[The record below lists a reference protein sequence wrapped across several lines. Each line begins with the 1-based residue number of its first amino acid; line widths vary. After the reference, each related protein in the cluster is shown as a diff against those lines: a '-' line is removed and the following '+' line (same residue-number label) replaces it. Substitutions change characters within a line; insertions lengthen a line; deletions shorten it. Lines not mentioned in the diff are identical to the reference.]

1 MWKRALKWL
10 WYSVAAL
17 IIAIAVLVSLGRL
30 LFPQAHQLKPAFEQY
45 LAERT
50 GATVHIAEVHGAWR
64 GFGPELRVNGIELLS
79 PTTGEPLLKV
89 ARFEAALDV
98 PRSLLS
104 WHAVM
109 RRFEVEGLQAL
120 VELDSKG
127 QLVLPGLL
135 LENETDSDISAQYV
149 IDALLRQNRVAITN
163 TEIRYR
169 RRQGD
174 IIPLQLAE
182 VSLRN
187 QRGQHQAIGDLTVH
201 DGGNARFVLE
211 FTDYPLGANDQ
222 MSVFLESQSLDL
234 ARLPLPVAPLGVH
247 LEDGDLQLQIWAN
260 WRDGAWRDGQAN
272 VALKQLQLVNDE
284 QQRKALDSVSGQLHF
299 ARANNR
305 LWYLHGEN
313 VQWQIDGKT
322 TTGLT
327 LEGKVSREPEQQRW
341 GFDIGAMQLA
351 DLMTVVQFSSAVP
364 AELRQQ
370 LAALEASADLPRTQI
385 DFLWRDD
392 AVADWAIASQFERL
406 RYRSDKLP
414 VLSEARGRVL
424 VSANSGALRLQAAE
438 QQIDFH
444 DLFRAPLALQTLDVA
459 LRWQSGQADTLLTVP
474 RALIRNADI
483 AIDARASIQ
492 LPAQGEP
499 ELALNAVIRD
509 GVGANK
515 AAYLPVGVM
524 TPQLVEY
531 LDGAIIA
538 ADVKTAHAVLRG
550 PLRRFPY
557 TQHDGVFDVLADV
570 GNAQYRF
577 QPDWPAVTDLQAQL
591 QFVGNSMFI
600 TVADAVLAQ
609 WRVEQGSVVL
619 DPMGGPTATLQV
631 QAEGAGSGKAAFALL
646 RNSPLRKPLQP
657 LLDTLEANGAM
668 RTALTLAI
676 PLHDSHA
683 SQVRGT
689 VSFGNANLQLKPLA
703 LPFTSARGEVSF
715 AEFGITGGN
724 VRMQTLGGS
733 LEAKLTGDAGGGE
746 ILVRGQADSGAVA
759 AWYPHPVQHQV
770 VGRFD
775 YDGKVLL
782 PGREQHGVQV
792 ELQTDLQGLALTA
805 PAPFGKTADSRR
817 PLRFVAGVDAERLS
831 LWADYDNQLVFQAER
846 RADESALRAELLL
859 GGASYTGHSPGLSIR
874 GSLPT
879 IAATEWLPFIVDVTR
894 TAAALPDDVEQG
906 RDAATTEPKTAR
918 DGTAPMLAL
927 SIDTVDFYGMPFN
940 TVQLGGRPTDAGYQL
955 QLRAPAL
962 VGEVVLAADAPIRV
976 KLEKLLHES
985 PVTAQSTE
993 ATAISATET
1002 AETDIQAHAI
1012 AGADAPSHGTAIDNA
1027 AVAVTDPASTASATA
1042 VTVLRE
1048 PAEWPELEVDCK
1060 QCRFYS
1066 REFGQVQLS
1075 LRNEQQDKRL
1085 SMKAERKD
1093 LLTIALTGLWS
1104 AAEHDTAIQGRVSS
1118 RDWGTLTRDWGV
1130 DLGVRESA
1138 GHIDLN
1144 LRWPNSPVDFRLA
1157 ASRGEIG
1164 LQLGK
1169 GYIARDT
1176 EAKER
1181 VARVFSLMGLS
1192 SLTRRLSLDFS
1203 DLFKDG
1209 LYYDRLSGEF
1219 LVADGKAVN
1228 RNVKLEGV
1236 ALDLDFTGD
1245 IDFVNRRLDQKIV
1258 GTTKLNS
1265 SFPVLAGWI
1274 INPTA
1279 GVALWLMNKL
1289 FIERVEKVV
1298 FGFEF
1303 QVYGP
1308 WDNPDVI
1315 ERGRREGEIAI
1326 PEQPEP
1332 VPAP

>member
-1 MWKRALKWL
+1 MWQRALKWL
-10 WYSVAAL
+10 WYSVATL

-30 LFPQAHQLKPAFEQY
+30 LFPQAAQLKPAFEQY

-50 GATVHIAEVHGAWR
+50 GATVRIAEVHGAWR
-64 GFGPELRVNGIELLS
+64 GFGPELRVTGIELLAPGS
-79 PTTGEPLLKV
+79 GEPLLKV
-89 ARFEAALDV
+89 ARFEAALDL

-120 VELDSKG
+120 VELDSNG
-127 QLVLPGLL
+127 QLVLPGLEL
-135 LENETDSDISAQYV
+135 DNEDDSEVSAQYV
-149 IDALLRQNRVAITN
+149 IDALLRQNRVAITE

-174 IIPLQLAE
+174 IIPLRLAE

-187 QRGQHQAIGDLTVH
+187 RRGQHQAIGDLTVH

-211 FTDYPLGANDQ
+211 FTDYPLAQRDQ
-222 MSVFLESQSLDL
+222 MSVYLESQSLDL

-299 ARANNR
+299 ARANNN

-313 VQWQIDGKT
+313 LQWQIDGKT
-322 TTGLT
+322 RNGLT
-327 LEGKVSREPEQQRW
+327 LEGKVSRESEQQRW
-341 GFDIGAMQLA
+341 GFDIGTMQLA
-351 DLMTVVQFSSAVP
+351 DLMAIVQFSSAVP
-364 AELRQQ
+364 AELRQR
-370 LAALEASADLPRTQI
+370 LAALEASATLPRTQI

-392 AVADWAIASQFERL
+392 AVADWAIASQFDQL
-406 RYRSDKLP
+406 RYRSDDLP
-414 VLSEARGRVL
+414 VLTETRGRVL
-424 VSANSGALRLQAAE
+424 VAADGGAVRLQAFD
-438 QQIDFH
+438 QSIDFH
-444 DLFRAPLALQTLDVA
+444 ALFRAPLALQELDVA
-459 LRWQSGQADTLLTVP
+459 LRWQPGQTETLLTVP
-474 RALIRNADI
+474 QARIRNADI
-483 AIDARASIQ
+483 AIDARAAIQ
-492 LPAQGEP
+492 VPAEGDA
-499 ELALNAVIRD
+499 ELALNALIRN

-515 AAYLPVGVM
+515 ASYLPVGIM
-524 TPQLVEY
+524 TPQLVDY

-550 PLRRFPY
+550 PLHRFPF
-557 TQHDGVFDVLADV
+557 TDHDGVFDVLADV

-577 QPDWPAVTDLQAQL
+577 QPEWPTVTDLQAQL

-600 TVADAVLAQ
+600 AVDEAALAGWQ
-609 WRVEQGSVVL
+609 VEQGRVVL
-619 DPMGGPTATLQV
+619 DPMGGPSATLQV
-631 QAEGAGSGKAAFALL
+631 QADGVGSGKAAFALL
-646 RNSPLRKPLQP
+646 RSSPLQAPLQP
-657 LLDTLEANGAM
+657 LLDTLDADGAM
-668 RTALTLAI
+668 HTALTLAI

-689 VSFGNANLQLKPLA
+689 VSFGNASLVLKPLA
-703 LPFTSARGEVSF
+703 LPLTAARGEVSF
-715 AEFGITGGN
+715 AEFGITGGD
-724 VRMQTLGGS
+724 VRMQALGGT
-733 LEAKLTGDAGGGE
+733 LTAKLRGDAGGGE
-746 ILVRGQADSGAVA
+746 IAVSGRASSDAVA
-759 AWYPHPVQHQV
+759 TWYPHPVQNHLAGV
-770 VGRFD
+770 FD

-792 ELQTDLQGLALTA
+792 ALQSDLQGLALTA
-805 PAPFGKTADSRR
+805 PAPFGKTTESARL
-817 PLRFVAGVDAERLS
+817 LRFVAGVDAERLS

-846 RADESALRAELLL
+846 NADESALRAELLL
-859 GGASYTGHSPGLSIR
+859 GGASYTGHTPGLSIR
-874 GSLPT
+874 GSLPAL
-879 IAATEWLPFIVDVTR
+879 AATDWLPFIVDVTR
-894 TAAALPDDVEQG
+894 TVSTLADNGEHANPHGVTTLAPVRTGAAP
-906 RDAATTEPKTAR
+906 T
-918 DGTAPMLAL
+918 LAL
-927 SIDTVDFYGMPFN
+927 SIAAVDFYGLPFDA
-940 TVQLGGRPTDAGYQL
+940 VQLGGRSTDAGYQL

-962 VGEVVLAADAPIRV
+962 VGEILLADESPVRV
-976 KLEKLLHES
+976 KLDKLLHES
-985 PVTAQSTE
+985 VAAPAPAQAAD
-993 ATAISATET
+993 ATAVSANESAVNETAATATLPAIETTNAPAAVVNATIATET
-1002 AETDIQAHAI
+1002 
-1012 AGADAPSHGTAIDNA
+1012 
-1027 AVAVTDPASTASATA
+1027 
-1042 VTVLRE
+1042 TVLRE
-1048 PAEWPELEVDCK
+1048 PADWPELELDCK

-1085 SMKAERKD
+1085 SVKAERKD
-1093 LLTIALTGLWS
+1093 LLNIALTGLWS
-1104 AAEHDTAIQGRVSS
+1104 AAEHDTAIRGRVSS
-1118 RDWGTLTRDWGV
+1118 RDWGALTQDWGV
-1130 DLGVRESA
+1130 DLGVRESS
-1138 GHIDLN
+1138 GHIDLD

-1157 ASRGEIG
+1157 ASRGEID
-1164 LQLGK
+1164 LELGK

-1181 VARVFSLMGLS
+1181 VARVFSLLGLS

-1209 LYYDRLSGEF
+1209 LYYDRLGGEF
-1219 LVADGKAVN
+1219 LLADGKAVN

-1308 WDNPDVI
+1308 WDNPEVI

-1326 PEQPEP
+1326 PEPPEAAPAQPQ
-1332 VPAP
+1332 

>member
-1 MWKRALKWL
+1 MWPRALKWL
-10 WYSVAAL
+10 WYSVATL
-17 IIAIAVLVSLGRL
+17 IIAAAVLVSLGRL

-50 GATVHIAEVHGAWR
+50 GAKVRIAEVHGAWR
-64 GFGPELRVNGIELLS
+64 GFGPELRVIGIELLAPDS
-79 PTTGEPLLKV
+79 DEPLLKV
-89 ARFEAALDV
+89 ARFEAALDL

-127 QLVLPGLL
+127 QLVLPGLVL
-135 LENETDSDISAQYV
+135 DDDEDSGISAQYV
-149 IDALLRQNRVAITN
+149 IDALLRQNRVAITD

-174 IIPLQLAE
+174 IIPLRLAE

-187 QRGQHQAIGDLTVH
+187 RRGQHQAIGDLTVH
-201 DGGNARFVLE
+201 EGGNARFVLE
-211 FTDYPLGANDQ
+211 FTDYPLAQRDQ
-222 MSVFLESQSLDL
+222 MSVYLESQSLDL

-272 VALKQLQLVNDE
+272 VALKQLQLINDE

-313 VQWQIDGKT
+313 LQWQIDGNT
-322 TTGLT
+322 RTGLT
-327 LEGKVSREPEQQRW
+327 VEGKVSRESEQQRW

-351 DLMTVVQFSSAVP
+351 DLMAIVQFSSAVP
-364 AELRQQ
+364 ADLRQR
-370 LAALEASADLPRTQI
+370 LAALEASADMPRTQI

-392 AVADWAIASQFERL
+392 AVADWAIASQFEQL
-406 RYRSDKLP
+406 RYRSDDLP
-414 VLSEARGRVL
+414 VLTEARGRVL
-424 VSANSGALRLQAAE
+424 VAAAGGAVRVQAFDQA
-438 QQIDFH
+438 IDFH
-444 DLFRAPLALQTLDVA
+444 QLFRAPLALQELDVA
-459 LRWQSGQADTLLTVP
+459 LRWQPGQTDTLLTVP
-474 RALIRNADI
+474 QARIRNADI
-483 AIDARASIQ
+483 AIDARAAIQ
-492 LPAQGEP
+492 VPAQGDA
-499 ELALNAVIRD
+499 ELALNAQIRN

-515 AAYLPVGVM
+515 ASYLPVGIM
-524 TPQLVEY
+524 TPQLVDY
-531 LDGAIIA
+531 LDGAIVA
-538 ADVKTAHAVLRG
+538 ADVRTAHAVLRG
-550 PLRRFPY
+550 PLHRFPF
-557 TQHDGVFDVLADV
+557 TEHDGVFDVLADV

-577 QPDWPAVTDLQAQL
+577 QPEWPAVTDLQAQL

-600 TVADAVLAQ
+600 AIDDASLAGWQ
-609 WRVEQGSVVL
+609 VEQGSVVL

-631 QAEGAGSGKAAFALL
+631 QAEGVGSGKAAFALL
-646 RNSPLRKPLQP
+646 RNSPLQTPLQP
-657 LLDTLEANGAM
+657 LLDTLDADGAM
-668 RTALTLAI
+668 HTALTLAI

-689 VSFGNANLQLKPLA
+689 VSFGNASLLLKPLA
-703 LPFTSARGEVSF
+703 LPLTAARGEVSF
-715 AEFGITGGN
+715 AEFGITGGD
-724 VRMQTLGGS
+724 VRMQALGGT
-733 LEAKLTGDAGGGE
+733 LTAKLRGDAGGGD
-746 ILVRGQADSGAVA
+746 ITVRGRASSEAVA
-759 AWYPHPVQHQV
+759 AWYPHPVQNHLA
-770 VGRFD
+770 GAFE

-792 ELQTDLQGLALTA
+792 TLQTDLQGLALNA
-805 PAPFGKTADSRR
+805 PAPFGKTAESAR

-846 RADESALRAELLL
+846 NADESALRAELLL
-859 GGASYTGHSPGLSIR
+859 GGASYTGHTPGLSIR
-874 GSLPT
+874 GSLPAL
-879 IAATEWLPFIVDVTR
+879 AATDWLPFIVDVTR
-894 TAAALPDDVEQG
+894 TASTLASGDSRDSQAGANHPETEHRGAAP
-906 RDAATTEPKTAR
+906 T
-918 DGTAPMLAL
+918 LAL
-927 SIDTVDFYGMPFN
+927 SIAAVDFYGLPFDA
-940 TVQLGGRPTDAGYQL
+940 VQLGGRPTDAGYQL

-962 VGEVVLAADAPIRV
+962 VGEVLLADEAPVRV
-976 KLEKLLHES
+976 ELEKLLHES
-985 PVTAQSTE
+985 AAAPAPTQAADATMVTVDEIVVNETVATGTTP
-993 ATAISATET
+993 ATA
-1002 AETDIQAHAI
+1002 
-1012 AGADAPSHGTAIDNA
+1012 
-1027 AVAVTDPASTASATA
+1027 TASVPPTA
-1042 VTVLRE
+1042 ASPTSTTESTVLRE
-1048 PAEWPELEVDCK
+1048 PADWPELELDCK

-1085 SMKAERKD
+1085 SVKAERKD
-1093 LLTIALTGLWS
+1093 LLSIALTGLWS
-1104 AAEHDTAIQGRVSS
+1104 AAEHDTAIRGRVSS
-1118 RDWGTLTRDWGV
+1118 RDWGALTQDWGV
-1130 DLGVRESA
+1130 DLGVRESS
-1138 GHIDLN
+1138 GHVDLD

-1164 LQLGK
+1164 LELGK

-1181 VARVFSLMGLS
+1181 VARVFSLLGLS

-1209 LYYDRLSGEF
+1209 LYYDRLSGAF

-1308 WDNPDVI
+1308 WDNPEVI

-1326 PEQPEP
+1326 PEPPQAEPAQPQ
-1332 VPAP
+1332 

>member
-1 MWKRALKWL
+1 MWQRALKWL
-10 WYSVAAL
+10 WYSVATL

-30 LFPQAHQLKPAFEQY
+30 LFPQAYQLKPAFEQY

-50 GATVHIAEVHGAWR
+50 GATVRIAEVHGAWR
-64 GFGPELRVNGIELLS
+64 GFGPELRVTGIELLAPGS
-79 PTTGEPLLKV
+79 GELLLKV
-89 ARFEAALDV
+89 ARFEAALDL

-135 LENETDSDISAQYV
+135 LENDEDSEISAQYI
-149 IDALLRQNRVAITN
+149 IDALLRQNRVAITE

-174 IIPLQLAE
+174 IIPLRLAE

-187 QRGQHQAIGDLTVH
+187 RRGQHQAIGDLTVH

-211 FTDYPLGANDQ
+211 FTDYPLAQRDQ
-222 MSVFLESQSLDL
+222 MSVYLESQSLDL

-313 VQWQIDGKT
+313 LQWQIDGKT
-322 TTGLT
+322 RTGLT
-327 LEGKVSREPEQQRW
+327 LEGKVSRESEQQRW

-351 DLMTVVQFSSAVP
+351 DLMAIVQFSSAVP
-364 AELRQQ
+364 AELRQR

-392 AVADWAIASQFERL
+392 AVADWAIACQFDQL
-406 RYRSDKLP
+406 RYRSDDLP
-414 VLSEARGRVL
+414 VLTEGRGRVL
-424 VSANSGALRLQAAE
+424 VTADGGALRVQAIDQA
-438 QQIDFH
+438 IDFH
-444 DLFRAPLALQTLDVA
+444 ALFRAPLALQELDVA
-459 LRWQSGQADTLLTVP
+459 LRWQPGQTDTLLTVP
-474 RALIRNADI
+474 QARIRNADI
-483 AIDARASIQ
+483 AIDARAAIQ
-492 LPAQGEP
+492 VPAEGDA
-499 ELALNAVIRD
+499 ELALNAQIRN

-515 AAYLPVGVM
+515 ASYLPVGIM

-531 LDGAIIA
+531 LDGAIVA

-550 PLRRFPY
+550 PLHRFPF
-557 TQHDGVFDVLADV
+557 TDHDGVFDVLADV

-577 QPDWPAVTDLQAQL
+577 QPEWPAVTDLQAQL

-600 TVADAVLAQ
+600 AINEAKLAGWQ
-609 WRVEQGSVVL
+609 VEQGSVVL
-619 DPMGGPTATLQV
+619 DPMGGPSATLQV
-631 QAEGAGSGKAAFALL
+631 QADGAGSGKAAFALL
-646 RNSPLRKPLQP
+646 RSSPLRTPLQP
-657 LLDTLEANGAM
+657 LLDTLDADGAM
-668 RTALTLAI
+668 HTTLTLAI

-689 VSFGNANLQLKPLA
+689 VSFGNASLLLKPLA
-703 LPFTSARGEVSF
+703 LPLTAARGEVSF
-715 AEFGITGGN
+715 AEFGITGGD
-724 VRMQTLGGS
+724 VRMQALGGT
-733 LEAKLTGDAGGGE
+733 LTAKLRGDAGGGE
-746 ILVRGQADSGAVA
+746 IAVRGRASSDAVA
-759 AWYPHPVQHQV
+759 AWYPHPVQNHLAGV
-770 VGRFD
+770 FD

-792 ELQTDLQGLALTA
+792 TLQTDLQGLALTA
-805 PAPFGKTADSRR
+805 PAPFGKTTESAR
-817 PLRFVAGVDAERLS
+817 PLRFVAGVDTERLS

-846 RADESALRAELLL
+846 NADEPALRAELLL
-859 GGASYTGHSPGLSIR
+859 GGASYTGHTPGLSIR
-874 GSLPT
+874 GSLPAL
-879 IAATEWLPFIVDVTR
+879 AATDWLPFIVDVTR
-894 TAAALPDDVEQG
+894 TASTLADNGEHANPHGITTLAPVRTGAAP
-906 RDAATTEPKTAR
+906 T
-918 DGTAPMLAL
+918 LAL
-927 SIDTVDFYGMPFN
+927 SIAAVDFYGLPFEA
-940 TVQLGGRPTDAGYQL
+940 VQLGGRPTDAGYQL

-962 VGEVVLAADAPIRV
+962 VGEVLLADESPIRV

-985 PVTAQSTE
+985 AQAQTQAVD
-993 ATAISATET
+993 ATAKVATEIT
-1002 AETDIQAHAI
+1002 VNE
-1012 AGADAPSHGTAIDNA
+1012 NA
-1027 AVAVTDPASTASATA
+1027 AANTTPATATASAPATVA
-1042 VTVLRE
+1042 SPTTTTESTVLRE
-1048 PAEWPELEVDCK
+1048 PADWPELELDCK

-1066 REFGQVQLS
+1066 REFGRVQLS

-1085 SMKAERKD
+1085 SVKAERKD
-1093 LLTIALTGLWS
+1093 LLNIALTGLWS
-1104 AAEHDTAIQGRVSS
+1104 AAEHDTAIRGRISS
-1118 RDWGTLTRDWGV
+1118 RDWGALTQDWGV
-1130 DLGVRESA
+1130 DLGVRESS
-1138 GHIDLN
+1138 GHIDLD

-1157 ASRGEIG
+1157 ASRGEID
-1164 LQLGK
+1164 LALGK

-1181 VARVFSLMGLS
+1181 VARVFSLLGLS

-1209 LYYDRLSGEF
+1209 LYYDRLGGEF
-1219 LVADGKAVN
+1219 LLADGKAVN

-1308 WDNPDVI
+1308 WDNPEVI

-1326 PEQPEP
+1326 PEPPEAA
-1332 VPAP
+1332 PAQSQ

>member
-1 MWKRALKWL
+1 MWKRSLKWL

-17 IIAIAVLVSLGRL
+17 IIAVAVLVSLGRL

-50 GATVHIAEVHGAWR
+50 GAKVRIADIHGAWR
-64 GFGPELRVNGIELLS
+64 GFGPELRVTGIELLAPDS
-79 PTTGEPLLKV
+79 DEPLLKV

-109 RRFEVEGLQAL
+109 RRFEIEGLQAL

-127 QLVLPGLL
+127 QLVLPGLS
-135 LENETDSDISAQYV
+135 LEDNSDTEVSAQYV
-149 IDALLRQNRVAITN
+149 IDALLRQNRVAITQ

-174 IIPLQLAE
+174 IIPLRLAE

-187 QRGQHQAIGDLTVH
+187 RRDQHQAIGDLTVH
-201 DGGNARFVLE
+201 EGGNARFVLE
-211 FTDYPLGANDQ
+211 FSDYPLGNNDQ
-222 MSVFLESQSLDL
+222 MALYLESQSLDL

-299 ARANNR
+299 ARASSS
-305 LWYLHGEN
+305 LWYLHGEHL
-313 VQWQIDGKT
+313 QWQLDGQT
-322 TTGLT
+322 ATGLT
-327 LEGKVSREPEQQRW
+327 LEGKVSREAEQQRW
-341 GFDIGAMQLA
+341 GIDIGAMQLA
-351 DLMTVVQFSSAVP
+351 DVMNVVQFSSAVP
-364 AELRQQ
+364 ANVRHQ
-370 LAALEASADLPRTQI
+370 LAALDASAELPRTQV

-392 AVADWAIASQFERL
+392 RVADWAIASQFHRL

-414 VLSEARGRVL
+414 LLTEPSGRVL
-424 VSANSGALRLQAAE
+424 VAADSGAVRLQATE
-438 QQIDFH
+438 QTVDFH
-444 DLFRAPLALQTLDVA
+444 GLFRAPLALQGLDVA
-459 LRWQSGQADTLLTVP
+459 LRWQPGETQTQLTVP
-474 RALIRNADI
+474 MARIRNADVE
-483 AIDARASIQ
+483 IDARAAIL
-492 LPAQGEP
+492 LPHQGEA
-499 ELALNAVIRD
+499 ELALNAQIRN

-515 AAYLPVGVM
+515 ASYLPVEIM
-524 TPQLVEY
+524 TPALVNY
-531 LDGAIIA
+531 LDDAIIA
-538 ADVKTAHAVLRG
+538 ADVKTAQAVLRG
-550 PLRRFPY
+550 PLPQFPF
-557 TQHDGVFDVLADV
+557 TAHDGVFDVRAEV

-577 QPDWPAVTDLQAQL
+577 QPDWPVVTDLQAQL

-600 TVADAVLAQ
+600 EVEQAMLAG
-609 WRVEQGSVVL
+609 WRVERGSVVL
-619 DPMGGPTATLQV
+619 DPMSGPAATLQV
-631 QAEGAGSGKAAFALL
+631 QADGAGSGSAAFALL
-646 RNSPLRKPLQP
+646 RNSPLQTPLQP
-657 LLDTLEANGAM
+657 LLDTLDADGAM

-689 VSFGNANLQLKPLA
+689 VSFGNANVQLKPLA
-703 LPFTSARGEVSF
+703 LPLTAASGEVAFS
-715 AEFGITGGN
+715 EFGITGGE
-724 VRMQTLGGS
+724 VRMQGLGGTLLAS
-733 LEAKLTGDAGGGE
+733 LSGDAGGGE
-746 ILVRGQADSGAVA
+746 ISVRGHADSAAVA
-759 AWYPHPVQHQV
+759 AWYPHPLQNHIA
-770 VGRFD
+770 GAFD
-775 YDGKVLL
+775 YRGRVLL
-782 PGREQHGVQV
+782 PGQQQQGVQV
-792 ELQTDLQGLALTA
+792 ELQTDLQGVSLQA
-805 PAPFGKTADSRR
+805 PAPFGKSADHAR

-831 LWADYDNQLVFQAER
+831 LWADYDRQLVFQAER

-859 GGASYTGHSPGLSIR
+859 GGASYTGHNAGLSIR
-874 GSLPT
+874 GSMPA
-879 IAATEWLPFIVDVTR
+879 IAATEWLPFVVDISKTAIAQSAAGAADTPSASAN
-894 TAAALPDDVEQG
+894 TAA
-906 RDAATTEPKTAR
+906 T
-918 DGTAPMLAL
+918 GTPTLAL
-927 SIDTVDFYGMPFN
+927 SITAVDFYGLPFEQ
-940 TVQLGGRPTDAGYQL
+940 VQLGGRGTDAGYQL
-955 QLRAPAL
+955 QVRAPAL
-962 VGEVVLAADAPIRV
+962 AGDVLLATDAPIRV
-976 KLEKLLHES
+976 ALDKLLHES
-985 PVTAQSTE
+985 SPTAEAETAVAPVPTERFPAEAVVPQSASIAVQPTE
-993 ATAISATET
+993 APTAEPAQDTET
-1002 AETDIQAHAI
+1002 AEKAI
-1012 AGADAPSHGTAIDNA
+1012 
-1027 AVAVTDPASTASATA
+1027 VR
-1042 VTVLRE
+1042 RE
-1048 PAEWPELEVDCK
+1048 PADWPELEIDCK

-1066 REFGQVQLS
+1066 RDFGKLQLS
-1075 LRNEQQDKRL
+1075 LRNEQQNKRL
-1085 SMKAERKD
+1085 SIKAERKD
-1093 LLTIALTGLWS
+1093 LLDLTLNGVWS
-1104 AAEHDTAIQGRVSS
+1104 AADHDTAIRGRVSS
-1118 RDWGTLTRDWGV
+1118 RDWGKLTQDWGV
-1130 DLGVRESA
+1130 DLGVRDSS
-1138 GHIDLN
+1138 GHIDLD

-1157 ASRGEIG
+1157 ASRGEIA

-1169 GYIARDT
+1169 GYIARDS

-1181 VARVFSLMGLS
+1181 VARVFSLLGLS

-1209 LYYDRLSGEF
+1209 LYYDQFSGRF

-1228 RNVKLEGV
+1228 RDVKLEGV

-1308 WDNPDVI
+1308 WDDPEVI

-1326 PEQPEP
+1326 PEPPDADAAKPE
-1332 VPAP
+1332 